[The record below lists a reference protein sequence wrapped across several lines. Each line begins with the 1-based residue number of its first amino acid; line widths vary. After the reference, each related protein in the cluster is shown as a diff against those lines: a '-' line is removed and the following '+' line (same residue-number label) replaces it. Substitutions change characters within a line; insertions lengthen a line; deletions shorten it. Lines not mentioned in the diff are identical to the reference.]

1 MEERVGIREGHQRG
15 CVADGRGAVASEV
28 GHGLRAQG
36 PRAAHAI
43 GHPRAAALLART
55 GVGIQ
60 VERCDVLLR
69 LRIRNLEEHHV
80 RMPPL
85 CGLVRAL
92 NCNAEEIRGDAKHA
106 VEYLRQG
113 EVGSERLLVVGENFL
128 LQALGPERHVPQPQ
142 LLGVPL
148 RCCKLLQLHQF
159 LFGGRPRLVEQLL
172 RQPLDRRDV
181 LSHLRGDGLLSVVL
195 ETQHLRGTL
204 AQLQDLRNERSVIQL
219 ALRCPCAVGA
229 VQLLTQSRGLEVLH
243 RRHVRRNIEREPPRP
258 CVGCR
263 CRCTVL
269 GRMCLCLRLRRSCQG
284 GGRQAGKVSRVRED
298 EFEGLRG
305 IQQVVLELGTQ
316 LGQLERDGVELLLC
330 LAVKIHAGQLHLAEV
345 GLDHP
350 LLRLGELF
358 ALQLGERVV
367 HRA

>member
-15 CVADGRGAVASEV
+15 CVADGRGAVARQV

-43 GHPRAAALLART
+43 GHPSAAALLARP

-60 VERCDVLLR
+60 VERGDVLLR
-69 LRIRNLEEHHV
+69 LRIRDLEEHHV

-92 NCNAEEIRGDAKHA
+92 NCDAEEIGGDAKHA

-159 LFGGRPRLVEQLL
+159 LLGGRPRLVEQLL

-219 ALRCPCAVGA
+219 ALRCP
-229 VQLLTQSRGLEVLH
+229 
-243 RRHVRRNIEREPPRP
+243 
-258 CVGCR
+258 
-263 CRCTVL
+263 
-269 GRMCLCLRLRRSCQG
+269 
-284 GGRQAGKVSRVRED
+284 
-298 EFEGLRG
+298 
-305 IQQVVLELGTQ
+305 
-316 LGQLERDGVELLLC
+316 
-330 LAVKIHAGQLHLAEV
+330 
-345 GLDHP
+345 
-350 LLRLGELF
+350 
-358 ALQLGERVV
+358 
-367 HRA
+367 